1 MIERRASN
9 QGACFHSVNG
19 VIVACCG
26 CRATDF
32 DFIQEK
38 RSDVSDEK
46 SSPAGLIS
54 YVAVTGGTL
63 QKMGRKE
70 PSCSKKNVLNGT
82 STRREESHCSK
93 RRKVEKVSIRGKAVR
108 VTQGK
113 FVALVPVILAQNA
126 ISSEI
131 SYFAYWRSNI
141 C

>member
-9 QGACFHSVNG
+9 QVACFHSVNG

-38 RSDVSDEK
+38 RPGVSEEK

-63 QKMGRKE
+63 QKMSRRE
-70 PSCSKKNVLNGT
+70 SQCSKKNFVNGT
-82 STRREESHCSK
+82 SVRREESHCPK
-93 RRKVEKVSIRGKAVR
+93 KIKPEKVSIRGKAIR
-108 VTQGK
+108 ITQGK
-113 FVALVPVILAQNA
+113 FVALVPAIFAQNA
-126 ISSEI
+126 IASEI
-131 SYFAYWRSNI
+131 NYFAHWRTNI